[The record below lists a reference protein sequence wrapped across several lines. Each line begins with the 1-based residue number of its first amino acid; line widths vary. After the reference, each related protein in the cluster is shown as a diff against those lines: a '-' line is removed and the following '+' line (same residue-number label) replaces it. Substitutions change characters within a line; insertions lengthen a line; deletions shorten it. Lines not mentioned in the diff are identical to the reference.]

1 MSTSAQHRVERRTA
15 RRAASWAVNALL
27 VVATLAGLAYLA
39 PSLLGYQRYVITG
52 GSMTGTID
60 KGSIVF
66 EKAVP
71 VEDLAVGDVI
81 TYQPPADSGVPNL
94 VTHRII
100 EIGTAEGGGRL
111 LRTQGDANPQPDPW
125 RFSLTAPTQPVVR
138 HHVPHVGWVLVALAD
153 RDVRVLVLGVPAG
166 LVALASAVEL
176 VRALREGRRG
186 RDRRA
191 QTQQVPTPTSVAPA
205 TP

>member
-15 RRAASWAVNALL
+15 RRVTSSAVNALL

-60 KGSIVF
+60 KGSIVL

-71 VEDLAVGDVI
+71 VADLAVGDVI

-176 VRALREGRRG
+176 LRALREGRRG

-191 QTQQVPTPTSVAPA
+191 RAEQVLAPSSVAPA

>member
-176 VRALREGRRG
+176 LRALREGRRG

-191 QTQQVPTPTSVAPA
+191 RAEQVLAPSSVAPA

>member
-15 RRAASWAVNALL
+15 RRVSSWAVNALL

-71 VEDLAVGDVI
+71 VADLAVGDVI

-125 RFSLTAPTQPVVR
+125 RFSLTAPTQPVVQ
-138 HHVPHVGWVLVALAD
+138 HHVPHLGWVLVALAD
-153 RDVRVLVLGVPAG
+153 RDVRVLVLGIPAG

-191 QTQQVPTPTSVAPA
+191 QTEQLLAPVSVAPA